1 MKPSQVQAED
11 LHPRHRSETSELSGE
26 HTQALKSLPF
36 RKGAQQGT
44 ICLKSGFVRKINCEC
59 LLTLFKIAINI
70 TEARQ
75 LVGENIDP
83 SVVIEIGDE
92 KKQTSVKEGTNA
104 PFYNE
109 VNCGNSQSI
118 LVHSIALH
126 PPLLLFCARQYFV
139 FDFFAHKEIFFDKI
153 IKLTVSR
160 IFFKRC
166 QILTCAVL
174 KSDQCPG
181 TLLSDILSHAY
192 ISFIRSCTLK
202 CYAVSVW
209 GHLSWTC
216 GQSTKSQVRQPCG
229 CMNRL
234 PWSGLL

>member
-1 MKPSQVQAED
+1 MKRSQVQAED
-11 LHPRHRSETSELSGE
+11 LHPRHRSQTSELSGE
-26 HTQALKSLPF
+26 HTQALKSAPF

-44 ICLKSGFVRKINCEC
+44 ICLKSGFIRKFNCEC

-109 VNCGNSQSI
+109 VNCGNSQFI

-126 PPLLLFCARQYFV
+126 LPLLLFCVRQYFV

-160 IFFKRC
+160 C
-166 QILTCAVL
+166 QILTRAVL
-174 KSDQCPG
+174 KSDHCPG
-181 TLLSDILSHAY
+181 TLLSDI
-192 ISFIRSCTLK
+192 
-202 CYAVSVW
+202 
-209 GHLSWTC
+209 
-216 GQSTKSQVRQPCG
+216 
-229 CMNRL
+229 
-234 PWSGLL
+234 